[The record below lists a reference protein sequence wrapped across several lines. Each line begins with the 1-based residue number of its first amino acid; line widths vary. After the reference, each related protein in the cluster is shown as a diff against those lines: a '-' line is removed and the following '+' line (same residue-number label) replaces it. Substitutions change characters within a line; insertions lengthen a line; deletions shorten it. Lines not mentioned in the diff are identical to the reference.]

1 MPWDMAETI
10 MMGDVQRLSVTTYT
24 SSDAFLARTYGGIVL
39 VELVEGGRVSS
50 LDKQTNAIVIR
61 PLGYQLPK
69 EFYNPVYDR
78 RRSYTV
84 PDRRNTVYWNPSVR
98 IDADKAATLHLMT
111 EDRADGPYL
120 IRIEGRT
127 SDGRWISST
136 HILR

>member
-1 MPWDMAETI
+1 MLQTNVVVYLYMYNI
-10 MMGDVQRLSVTTYT
+10 L
-24 SSDAFLARTYGGIVL
+24 VL

-111 EDRADGPYL
+111 EDRADGPYFL
-120 IRIEGRT
+120 RIEGRT
-127 SDGRWISST
+127 SDGRWISQT
-136 HILR
+136 QILR